1 MIAHE
6 ATDLTTASQ
15 QEPFEGAVEHADTF
29 DTWRDAVD
37 KLLGCYNEVQRRA
50 LLPPASVV
58 VAKEHRRKL
67 ARENGPLR
75 SVRSGESAIWMSPM
89 PRWLVDYFLAEHIGS
104 RLRLLRRCILVA
116 DRLTNDEQD
125 QLLARI
131 DRLLPA
137 WPERPV
143 VGLLYRYVLPLS
155 AIIAAAWHFLLTG
168 LTDPENTVGLFMLL
182 SLYTATFLGLFGLA
196 FVSKRGLMLGGSGI
210 DAGVPASRRRPGDLR
225 IGSTGVRHLGAAS
238 TRGATRSPTVGR
250 GGPLFLWGFVI
261 GLLLSPLP
269 PWVLLAAGLGLTT
282 GWIPLNI
289 LAFIRRRQLGR
300 R

>member
-37 KLLGCYNEVQRRA
+37 KLLGCYNEGQRRA

-104 RLRLLRRCILVA
+104 RLRLLRRCILIA

-210 DAGVPASRRRPGDLR
+210 DAGVPASLDGQGTYALEALVFGTLAPPRREAPLDL
-225 IGSTGVRHLGAAS
+225 LLLAA
-238 TRGATRSPTVGR
+238 AV
-250 GGPLFLWGFVI
+250 PLFLWGFVI